1 MSFATQAKETMFFLS
16 SGFGIEPTVHA
27 KAGGGKIFSG
37 VPVFRSGSF
46 ADSRGIRNTWEDLH
60 IRQMVDNLSHLAKKK
75 IIESV
80 PARDG
85 HPEFLVHGMRGK
97 GEVVG
102 YHLDVKHEVMKSP
115 VDGKEYTYLLADYE
129 VTATFALEKIE
140 KKLWRNRSAEIASY
154 VTNDE
159 SEFWPVYLGFAFVD
173 FGAVE
178 GLNFSAA
185 QGNRSYFVLGETLRE
200 NEVTDNALPV
210 QPALMFGVP
219 AATQTA
225 PAAPAVQPAFV
236 FSCNGQ
242 NVTDFNQVQAYI
254 GRLEGFARETR
265 EAGRRDFVAS
275 LVKANKLGA
284 PQQEGQTA
292 FALSLTDEQY
302 SAWKLQW
309 ETAPVSSV
317 LAVHGSGSGNPA
329 AAGTATDAD
338 AKITTAKEI
347 VAMHRLN
354 NMSDANL
361 RGTDSFKVLVAAGIE
376 K

>member
-1 MSFATQAKETMFFLS
+1 MSFSALSKETMLFVS
-16 SGFGIEPTVHA
+16 SGFGFEPKVHA
-27 KAGGGKIFSG
+27 KTGGGKIYQD

-46 ADSRGIRNTWEDLH
+46 ADSRGIRNTWEDIH
-60 IRQMVDNLSHLAKKK
+60 IRQMVDNLAHLRNKN

-85 HPEFLVHGMRGK
+85 HPEFLVHGIRGK

-102 YHLDVKHEVMKSP
+102 WHHDVKHKVMKSP
-115 VDGKEYTYLLADYE
+115 VDSIEYTYLLVDYE
-129 VTATFALEKIE
+129 ITAPYALEKIE
-140 KKLWRNRSAEIASY
+140 KKLWRNRSSEIAPY

-185 QGNRSYFVLGETLRE
+185 QGNRSYFVLGENPLRE
-200 NEVTDNALPV
+200 NDVTDTP
-210 QPALMFGVP
+210 QPLLFGVP
-219 AATQTA
+219 TAPQTATSQTA
-225 PAAPAVQPAFV
+225 PAPAFV

-254 GRLEGFARETR
+254 NRLEGFARETR
-265 EAGRRDFVAS
+265 EAGRREFVAG

-292 FALSLTDEQY
+292 FALSLTDEQFG
-302 SAWKLQW
+302 AWKVQW

-317 LAVHGSGSGNPA
+317 LAVHG
-329 AAGTATDAD
+329 AGTGSPATSGAVTGQPDALED
-338 AKITTAKEI
+338 AKQI

-354 NMSDANL
+354 NMSDENL
-361 RGTDSFKVLVAAGIE
+361 RATDSFKKLVAAGVE